1 MENENSALLNGIYKT
16 TSIGMEATKLIFSN
30 VKDRHLRRQVAQQYF
45 DYKTTSH
52 KVKNLLHYN
61 GGFPQHEDNFKK
73 AMIRSSIRLNTIM
86 NKKPEH
92 IAELMI
98 TGTAM
103 GIIDVNKKLNRFDGA
118 DTEVKKMAEDF
129 LTNEQRNIDE
139 LKRHL

>member
-1 MENENSALLNGIYKT
+1 
-16 TSIGMEATKLIFSN
+16 
-30 VKDRHLRRQVAQQYF
+30 
-45 DYKTTSH
+45 
-52 KVKNLLHYN
+52 
-61 GGFPQHEDNFKK
+61 
-73 AMIRSSIRLNTIM
+73 MIRSSIRLNTMM